1 MTTKEMAQK
10 LVDRF
15 STVGLQ
21 QRNEGIGCALIFI
34 DLLFS
39 LDIGYDRDG
48 VMYDEISIH
57 IEYWQEVKKEIE
69 KL

>member
-1 MTTKEMAQK
+1 MTSKEMAQK

-21 QRNEGIGCALIFI
+21 QRNEGIGCSFIFI

-39 LDIGYDRDG
+39 LDIRFDRDG
-48 VMYDEISIH
+48 VMYDEISIDE
-57 IEYWQEVKKEIE
+57 EYWNEVKKEIE